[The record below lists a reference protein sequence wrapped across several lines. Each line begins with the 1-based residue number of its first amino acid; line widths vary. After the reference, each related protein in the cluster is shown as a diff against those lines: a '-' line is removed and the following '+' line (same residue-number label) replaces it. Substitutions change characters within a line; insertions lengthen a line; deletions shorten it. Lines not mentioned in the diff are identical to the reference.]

1 MKKALFLF
9 LIICLSNDLYSQVK
23 SVGLKTYYYGDPNF
37 NQNLDSLGKIYFYS
51 FINELK
57 IDTNNVEVIN
67 KRSDIIEY
75 TKSENLYSKH
85 YIYISL
91 LRSDTNLMKKYYE
104 NKIGGVKKQKK
115 KLIIRFSKN
124 DERYD
129 YPISTIAIH
138 LID

>member
-1 MKKALFLF
+1 MKKVLFLL
-9 LIICLSNDLYSQVK
+9 LIIFVTKNSYSQTE
-23 SVGLKTYYYGDPNF
+23 SVGLVTSYYGDPNF
-37 NQNLDSLGKIYFYS
+37 KENLDSLGKIYFNTL
-51 FINELK
+51 INELK
-57 IDTNNVEVIN
+57 IDTNNVKIIN

-75 TKSENLYSKH
+75 TKSENLNYKH

-91 LRSDTNLMKKYYE
+91 LRSDDNVIKRFYE
-104 NKIGGVKKQKK
+104 NQMGNVGKGKK

-124 DERYD
+124 DDKYD